1 MTGAP
6 VRAILKLY
14 QLYLHLLSVLYSTCI
29 RIRAHFRSYLNPAAV
44 PMTPLDMLAM
54 PSPTFGVFGCW
65 QIGNLLDQ
73 HAPVSLWVLY
83 LYCLHRAD
91 TAHRTTTRSSAATT
105 TEIRTKVNS
114 SRQ

>member
-44 PMTPLDMLAM
+44 PMTPLDMLAVPISRSECSAVGKLGIYSISM
-54 PSPTFGVFGCW
+54 LQSASGSSISTVYTVLILP
-65 QIGNLLDQ
+65 IELL
-73 HAPVSLWVLY
+73 PG
-83 LYCLHRAD
+83 RALP
-91 TAHRTTTRSSAATT
+91 RRPRS
-105 TEIRTKVNS
+105 ERK
-114 SRQ
+114 

>member
-6 VRAILKLY
+6 VRAILKLD

-73 HAPVSLWVLY
+73 HAPQQSASGSSISTVYTVLI
-83 LYCLHRAD
+83 LPIELLPGRALP
-91 TAHRTTTRSSAATT
+91 RRPRS
-105 TEIRTKVNS
+105 ERK
-114 SRQ
+114 